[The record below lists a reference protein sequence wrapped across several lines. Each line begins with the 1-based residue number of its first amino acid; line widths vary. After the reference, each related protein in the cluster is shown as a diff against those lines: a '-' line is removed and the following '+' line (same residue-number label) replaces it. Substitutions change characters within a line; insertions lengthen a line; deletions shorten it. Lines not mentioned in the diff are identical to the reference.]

1 MSAAPRRGTA
11 RLLPPG
17 QAMYGEVDSPSK
29 RHRKSGPHHLPRVVW
44 RPPQLLRE
52 SLDAWARE
60 HGLPRATAATELVSR
75 ALEGSDE
82 ALSEG
87 AANETLDEVAEVRA
101 DLRGLEA
108 QLAELRSQL
117 DTLGP
122 ATLAVE
128 HIVAYWLSRD
138 PANRKLGEA
147 PEMLEERLILEMNRS
162 GSDNWKLLRE
172 DPAGSDPMAREPP
185 AGRLRGAVEP
195 HILYWER
202 RTPPARHEQVQVS
215 PGKERRIRSFAACN
229 GCKPR
234 VALEAL
240 LDFALSA
247 AGEPGVPASQVEEIK
262 AALADIR
269 CLLLGLR
276 TQLLA
281 FARDTG
287 LTGELV
293 AGLAP
298 LLALLCAQDPGIRH
312 PALQGGRL
320 RIEPGELYARLSAYI
335 SSQAVSRWDARVQSL
350 LDAPV
355 PEGARVQEEWPHPR
369 PREGENG
376 GGGS

>member
-1 MSAAPRRGTA
+1 MC
-11 RLLPPG
+11 
-17 QAMYGEVDSPSK
+17 GEVDTPSK
-29 RHRKSGPHHLPRVVW
+29 RQRKSGPHHLPRVVW
-44 RPPQLLRE
+44 RPPRVVRE

-60 HGLPRATAATELVSR
+60 HGLPRATAATELVIR
-75 ALEGSDE
+75 ALEGSDD
-82 ALSEG
+82 ALGEG
-87 AANETLDEVAEVRA
+87 AANETLDEIAEVRA
-101 DLRGLEA
+101 DLHGLEA
-108 QLAELRSQL
+108 QLVELRGQL

-138 PANRKLGEA
+138 PANRKLGET

-162 GSDNWKLLRE
+162 GSDNWSLLRE
-172 DPAGSDPMAREPP
+172 DHSGSDPMAKGPPP
-185 AGRLRGAVEP
+185 ARLRGAVERN
-195 HILYWER
+195 ILYWER

-215 PGKERRIRSFAACN
+215 PSKERRIRSFAACN

-262 AALADIR
+262 AALAEIR
-269 CLLLGLR
+269 YVLGGLR

-281 FARDTG
+281 LARDTG
-287 LTGELV
+287 LVGELV
-293 AGLAP
+293 VGLAP
-298 LLALLCAQDPGIRH
+298 LLSLLCTQDPGIRH
-312 PALQGGRL
+312 PALRGGRL
-320 RIEPGELYARLSAYI
+320 RIEPEELYARLSAYI
-335 SSQAVSRWDARVQSL
+335 SSQAVSGWDACVQT

-355 PEGARVQEEWPHPR
+355 PQGAPAKEERLRLR
-369 PREGENG
+369 PREGEDA